1 MRVLKKL
8 CKRTNVL
15 NALALIAVVYN
26 MNAACMWLA
35 YQPEIPESA
44 KKLIKE

>member
-1 MRVLKKL
+1 MKVLRKL
-8 CKRTNVL
+8 CMRTNVL

-26 MNAACMWLA
+26 MNAVCMWLA

-44 KKLIKE
+44 KKVIKG